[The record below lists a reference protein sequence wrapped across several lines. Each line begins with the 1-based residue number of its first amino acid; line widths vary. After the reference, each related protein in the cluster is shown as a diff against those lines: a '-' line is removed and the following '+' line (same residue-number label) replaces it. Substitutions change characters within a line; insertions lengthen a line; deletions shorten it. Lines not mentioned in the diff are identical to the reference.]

1 MAAPIGWLR
10 KLQTM
15 TATMTPTTISA
26 ANWHGVDD
34 RNNCVPSYRIAYTMK
49 ATSYMTVNSNAAQNN
64 STYQWEQLS
73 IPVDQD
79 LYAASFA
86 VVSSSGRSTSLP
98 FSNFAP
104 ARTSATR

>member
-34 RNNCVPSYRIAYTMK
+34 RNDCVPSYRIAYTMK

-64 STYQWEQLS
+64 STYQWFVCVESGDERRIARRTRSAWPRLC
-73 IPVDQD
+73 
-79 LYAASFA
+79 AATHF
-86 VVSSSGRSTSLP
+86 
-98 FSNFAP
+98 
-104 ARTSATR
+104 